1 SVTSLFLPLISGGS
15 LLLKGGDTEE
25 RLRAAL
31 KDNRVTFLKLTP
43 SHLKMLETYADGVD
57 VPNLETL
64 IVGGEEFT
72 TDTAWKTQKL
82 LGESVKIHNEY
93 GPTETTVGCC
103 DYVYSSEKDKGL
115 SVGIGH
121 PIANMQLYILNEME
135 LCGVGVPGELCIA
148 GDGVAKGY
156 LNQPELTAEKF
167 IDNPYGEGK
176 LYRSGDLA
184 RWLPNGEMEYLGRI
198 DEQVKIRGYRIELY
212 EIESVLRNQPG
223 ISDVAVVALEVGGDK
238 SICAYL
244 IPTNQEQQL
253 DMSEIK
259 NDLRDKLPEYMLPG
273 FMMQIDALPLTPN
286 GKLDAKALPE

>member
-1 SVTSLFLPLISGGS
+1 
-15 LLLKGGDTEE
+15 
-25 RLRAAL
+25 
-31 KDNRVTFLKLTP
+31 
-43 SHLKMLETYADGVD
+43 
-57 VPNLETL
+57 
-64 IVGGEEFT
+64 
-72 TDTAWKTQKL
+72 
-82 LGESVKIHNEY
+82 
-93 GPTETTVGCC
+93 VGCC